1 MLVSEMI
8 DWLKTQDQDAVV
20 QVVVK
25 GVIKEFNPHVGE
37 YYPEHWEYT
46 DFRANRFV
54 KETDEEYN
62 MRYLLLGGWE

>member
-1 MLVSEMI
+1 MLVSEVI

-25 GVIKEFNPHVGE
+25 GVIEEFNSRKGE

-54 KETDEEYN
+54 KETDEWYN
-62 MRYLLLGGWE
+62 MRYLLLGSQE

>member
-1 MLVSEMI
+1 MLVSEMAE
-8 DWLKTQDQDAVV
+8 WLKTQDQDAVV

-25 GVIKEFNPHVGE
+25 GGIKEFNPHAGE